1 MNAQFKKGA
10 LELCVLS
17 QLALRDQY
25 GYEPVSYTH
34 LTLPTIA

>member
-17 QLALRDQY
+17 QLALRDQ
-25 GYEPVSYTH
+25 SAMS
-34 LTLPTIA
+34 LLKIFQRR